1 MIFEN
6 IPHFFES
13 VVLFLRGFGMAVQIF
28 SEMVLTPQDGI
39 DLVGVAKGTPD
50 LKKQMLKTFQK
61 ANRRIQNVKNAG
73 LSSPAVQ
80 QLISERGERNYTYF
94 SGAGLDPRSPTDW
107 EQLKYEYGRAIA
119 FLNNPTSS
127 ATGARQYINYYKNE
141 LGISFEGA
149 NKIIGLA
156 TEPEI
161 SETGELNIFQY
172 SSILEN
178 IKSDVMQ
185 EQKSDLDN
193 VDNYGNE
200 LEERIIHSLEN
211 EIHKY
216 NRGGGFDN
224 NFLDRFFTVKE
235 SE

>member
-1 MIFEN
+1 M
-6 IPHFFES
+6 
-13 VVLFLRGFGMAVQIF
+13 VKIF
-28 SEMVLTPQDGI
+28 SEMVLTPQDAI

-80 QLISERGERNYTYF
+80 QLISERGERGYTYF
-94 SGAGLDPRSPTDW
+94 SGANLNPRNPIDW
-107 EQLKYEYGRAIA
+107 EQLKYEYSRAIS

-127 ATGARQYINYYKNE
+127 ARGARQYINYYKNE

-149 NKIIGLA
+149 NKIVGLA
-156 TEPEI
+156 TQPEI
-161 SETGELNIFQY
+161 SENGEINIFNY

-178 IKSDVMQ
+178 IKSDVMR
-185 EQKSDLDN
+185 EQQSGLDS
-193 VDNYGNE
+193 VDSYGNE
-200 LEERIIHSLEN
+200 LEEKIIQSLEN

-216 NRGGGFDN
+216 NRGGGFDD
-224 NFLDRFFTVKE
+224 NFLDRFFKVGE
-235 SE
+235 

>member
-1 MIFEN
+1 
-6 IPHFFES
+6 
-13 VVLFLRGFGMAVQIF
+13 MAIQIF
-28 SEMVLTPQDGI
+28 SETVLTPQDAI
-39 DLVGVAKGTPD
+39 DLVGVKSGTPD
-50 LKKQMLKTFQK
+50 IKKQMMKTFQK
-61 ANRRIQNVKNAG
+61 ANRRIQNVRKAG

-80 QLISERGERNYTYF
+80 QLISERGERGFTYF
-94 SGAGLDPRSPTDW
+94 SGAKLDPRNPTEW
-107 EQLKYEYGRAIA
+107 EQLKYEYGRAIS

-141 LGISFEGA
+141 LGISFDGA

-161 SETGELNIFQY
+161 SENGDINIFHY

-185 EQKSDLDN
+185 EQKSNLDS
-193 VDNYGNE
+193 VDSYGNE
-200 LEERIIHSLEN
+200 LEEKIIHALEN
-211 EIHKY
+211 ELNKY
-216 NRGGGFDN
+216 NRGSGFDD
-224 NFLDRFFTVKE
+224 NFLDRFFLDKE

>member
-1 MIFEN
+1 
-6 IPHFFES
+6 
-13 VVLFLRGFGMAVQIF
+13 MAVQIF
-28 SEMVLTPQDGI
+28 SERVLTPQDAI
-39 DLVGVAKGTPD
+39 DLVGVKSGTPD
-50 LKKQMLKTFQK
+50 IKKQMMKTFQK
-61 ANRRIQNVKNAG
+61 ANRRIQNVRKAG

-80 QLISERGERNYTYF
+80 QLISERGERGYTYF
-94 SGAGLDPRSPTDW
+94 SGAKLDPRNSTDW

-161 SETGELNIFQY
+161 SENGDINIFHY

-185 EQKSDLDN
+185 EQTSNLDS
-193 VDNYGNE
+193 VDSYGNE
-200 LEERIIHSLEN
+200 LEEKIIHALESELN
-211 EIHKY
+211 KY
-216 NRGGGFDN
+216 NKGGGFND
-224 NFLDRFFTVKE
+224 NFLDRFFIDKE
-235 SE
+235 SEQ